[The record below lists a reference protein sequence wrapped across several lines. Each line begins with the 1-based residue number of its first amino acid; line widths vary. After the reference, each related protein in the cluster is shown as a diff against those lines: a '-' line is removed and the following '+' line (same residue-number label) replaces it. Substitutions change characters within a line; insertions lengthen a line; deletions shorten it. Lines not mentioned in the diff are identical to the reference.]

1 MSTITISQLP
11 PIGTAFTPSSIIP
24 IVQTSGVV
32 STDQTSLGNLG
43 NYILTQAG
51 NSLQPAYLSNFAY
64 SVTNAAQP
72 SITSVGTLTG
82 LAVSGI
88 SNLGSVINIK
98 IAGGLSSQVL
108 STDGTGNLSWVT
120 QTGGGNGSTGN
131 VTFSNTTISTAQTLE
146 NITIQTYDSSNSISY
161 AWNFDSAG
169 NLTMPNQSTGLIKW
183 APYGAPSYVNAYME
197 FGEGL
202 SISSYGLVNLTA
214 SDNTITVVDGIVFQG
229 AGYTNDS
236 YFDQPTT
243 GGSGIGLTLNYT
255 VNLTEVV
262 SASVANPG
270 DGYLDGDIVTIPGGS
285 PSATV
290 ALYVYTPSSNWHFSA
305 DGNLTLPTDT
315 FAVKYA
321 NGQPVVLSSANIG
334 NITFNAAT
342 ISTDLTNTNIQIVGN
357 GTGNVQVAS
366 GTSAWT
372 FGNDGNLTIPGTSG
386 AFVMNNIGAVTYSTN
401 SPFSDGSGSLNFADD
416 GNLHYLNVPNA
427 TRFAPGTDDFT
438 IEWYQYVTNDA
449 HGFQRPFSLGAL
461 SQGSGIL
468 LTGLT
473 EGGPTVMAIQVN
485 GGYHPF
491 NGYADTLNS
500 WQHIAVVRNA
510 GDITIYQNGVAFAT
524 HNIPN
529 DITYDPALY
538 VSIGNPT
545 GGFES
550 NGTQFVGQI
559 TNMRYVV
566 GTAVYTSNFT
576 PSTTPLT
583 AISGTQLL
591 LLAASPDTINV
602 ALAPSVSQDT
612 AIQSGG
618 NINVVSN
625 GNDWIF
631 GTDGNLT
638 LPGGILGIPQ
648 TAIIINQTGGAGLWT
663 QGGTATP
670 SLNYSDFSNVVVGD
684 NIYVTTGSGSN
695 QWTFGTDGS
704 LQVPSNA
711 NAFTPGLGTIASAN
725 GYPTLLAYG
734 SGGGFGSHGGPEL
747 DWMNADDP
755 ANNFSNNTVLR
766 NTMYLTGDGFYIGM
780 NENRVVGNTI
790 ASWLFTPSGN
800 LTLPDI
806 ANPSINYANG
816 DPYGGG
822 GSANTGNVTFSGTT
836 MSGPTGSADNYSVY
850 IQPSGDFIN
859 TLQIQPTFD
868 NDIHL
873 FEKSANAITLGV
885 PGASQISIGGPN
897 SPNANITVHSAGNT
911 WTFGTDG
918 NLTLPGVLLAQA
930 SDNGSIVFSNNGVD
944 NNGSLKVDAG
954 LNMTIN
960 ANSNFYVKQN
970 SSDRLAI
977 TDTNTDLMAASNVNI
992 HANKAGSE
1000 SVWTFDSSGNLTLP
1014 STDSSRGGKIYFEPG
1029 GASDAINFNL
1039 NINSFNKTYRFATDG
1054 MTLPGGAIL
1063 NSAYSNGNSNISIPV
1078 ASGDV
1083 TINTQNPNITV
1094 NAILNASY
1102 GLVDGTYINQPT
1114 TALTGTGVG
1123 MTVDYTVLVF
1133 DGGIDSVSINNP
1145 GTGYADGDQIT
1156 IPVGIPISGAIFSIN
1171 VGAPSIETWTF
1182 SETGNLTIPG
1192 YINLPLVA
1200 KLNSGGVGVTNS
1212 AEFGTDVTV
1221 NGSNVINGSQIYMG
1235 AGTAESRAIVNSTGN
1250 SLMYIGVENPGFAG
1264 TVAVDPGVTSAY
1276 AIQVGSNGQ
1285 IEIGA
1290 VVGAI
1295 TTTEY
1300 VAGMGVLNAT
1310 GNINGIFA
1318 NVNVAVIG
1326 AGDQG
1331 WTFNANGNLT
1341 IPGGG
1346 AVWTLGTS
1354 TSGLTANFA
1363 DPYKVNLG
1371 LDYASNTA
1379 TLAGANSVY
1388 IQANIGANTNQWAFS
1403 TDGSLTLPNGAVI
1416 KDTSGNSVAV
1426 GAGAGANQ
1434 GNQSVAIG
1442 ENAGANQGSTA
1453 VAIGQNAGG
1462 GVTYQNDDAV
1472 AIGHSAGE
1480 DGQGTQAI
1488 AIGLYTGQTA
1498 QGLNSIARGAYA
1510 GVTSQGNNSIILNA
1524 TGVALDQTTANTF
1537 TVAPVRNDVANISEV
1552 MFYNTTSKEVTY
1564 GNSISIAGNI
1574 NAGNIITGTGT
1585 TGNIT
1590 GANVISA
1597 NTFQSTVVA
1606 FNQLPPA
1613 TTTGLRAFINNGNLA
1628 AVGNFGVQV
1637 GDGGANYVPVFSD
1650 GANWCIG

>member
-214 SDNTITVVDGIVFQG
+214 SDNTITGVDGIVFQG

-550 NGTQFVGQI
+550 IGTQFVGQI

-625 GNDWIF
+625 GNYWIF

-638 LPGGILGIPQ
+638 LPGGILDNLPQ

-663 QGGTATP
+663 QGGTAAP

-684 NIYVTTGSGSN
+684 NISVTTGSGSN
-695 QWTFGTDGS
+695 QWTFGADG
-704 LQVPSNA
+704 
-711 NAFTPGLGTIASAN
+711 
-725 GYPTLLAYG
+725 
-734 SGGGFGSHGGPEL
+734 
-747 DWMNADDP
+747 
-755 ANNFSNNTVLR
+755 
-766 NTMYLTGDGFYIGM
+766 
-780 NENRVVGNTI
+780 
-790 ASWLFTPSGN
+790 
-800 LTLPDI
+800 
-806 ANPSINYANG
+806 
-816 DPYGGG
+816 
-822 GSANTGNVTFSGTT
+822 
-836 MSGPTGSADNYSVY
+836 
-850 IQPSGDFIN
+850 
-859 TLQIQPTFD
+859 
-868 NDIHL
+868 
-873 FEKSANAITLGV
+873 K
-885 PGASQISIGGPN
+885 
-897 SPNANITVHSAGNT
+897 
-911 WTFGTDG
+911 
-918 NLTLPGVLLAQA
+918 LTLPGVLLAQA

-1000 SVWTFDSSGNLTLP
+1000 SVWTF
-1014 STDSSRGGKIYFEPG
+1014 
-1029 GASDAINFNL
+1029 
-1039 NINSFNKTYRFATDG
+1039 
-1054 MTLPGGAIL
+1054 
-1063 NSAYSNGNSNISIPV
+1063 
-1078 ASGDV
+1078 
-1083 TINTQNPNITV
+1083 
-1094 NAILNASY
+1094 
-1102 GLVDGTYINQPT
+1102 
-1114 TALTGTGVG
+1114 GV
-1123 MTVDYTVLVF
+1123 
-1133 DGGIDSVSINNP
+1133 
-1145 GTGYADGDQIT
+1145 
-1156 IPVGIPISGAIFSIN
+1156 
-1171 VGAPSIETWTF
+1171 
-1182 SETGNLTIPG
+1182 TGNLTIPG
-1192 YINLPLVA
+1192 DINLPLVA

-1221 NGSNVINGSQIYMG
+1221 DGSNVINGSSIYMG

-1250 SLMYIGVENPGFAG
+1250 SLMYTGVENPGFAG
-1264 TVAVDPGVTSAY
+1264 TVAVDPGVTSEY
-1276 AIQVGSNGQ
+1276 AIQVGANGQ

-1318 NVNVAVIG
+1318 NANVAVIG

-1331 WTFNANGNLT
+1331 WTFNASGNLAAPGAINLPGSIAWPGTSAIFEDSGLVLQGATGLAITSPGTTQITAGSNSWLFTNDGNLT
-1341 IPGGG
+1341 TPGAIITGTGTGG
-1346 AVWTLGTS
+1346 NISGVNVLTTETVIANTEANVRLLTTS
-1354 TSGLTANFA
+1354 NISTASNLAITAN
-1363 DPYKVNLG
+1363 
-1371 LDYASNTA
+1371 SNMWTF
-1379 TLAGANSVY
+1379 GANG
-1388 IQANIGANTNQWAFS
+1388 N
-1403 TDGSLTLPNGAVI
+1403 LTLPNGAVI

-1426 GAGAGANQ
+1426 GYGAGASQ

-1462 GVTYQNDDAV
+1462 GVAYQSDDAV

-1480 DGQGTQAI
+1480 DSQGTQAI

-1498 QGLNSIARGAYA
+1498 QGLNSIALGAYA

-1524 TGVALDQTTANTF
+1524 TGVVLNQTTANTF

-1552 MFYNTTSKEVTY
+1552 MFYNTTSNEVTY

-1590 GANVISA
+1590 GANVIAA

-1606 FNQLPPA
+1606 FNQLPSA
-1613 TTTGLRAFINNGNLA
+1613 TTPGLRAFINNGNLV
-1628 AVGNFGVQV
+1628 AVGNFGAQV
-1637 GDGGANYVPVFSD
+1637 DGSGANYVPVFSD

>member
-529 DITYDPALY
+529 DITYDPSLY

-550 NGTQFVGQI
+550 IGTQFVGQI

-638 LPGGILGIPQ
+638 LPGGIDNLPQ

-670 SLNYSDFSNVVVGD
+670 SLNYSDFSNVVVGE

-695 QWTFGTDGS
+695 Q
-704 LQVPSNA
+704 
-711 NAFTPGLGTIASAN
+711 
-725 GYPTLLAYG
+725 
-734 SGGGFGSHGGPEL
+734 
-747 DWMNADDP
+747 
-755 ANNFSNNTVLR
+755 
-766 NTMYLTGDGFYIGM
+766 
-780 NENRVVGNTI
+780 
-790 ASWLFTPSGN
+790 
-800 LTLPDI
+800 
-806 ANPSINYANG
+806 
-816 DPYGGG
+816 
-822 GSANTGNVTFSGTT
+822 
-836 MSGPTGSADNYSVY
+836 
-850 IQPSGDFIN
+850 
-859 TLQIQPTFD
+859 
-868 NDIHL
+868 
-873 FEKSANAITLGV
+873 
-885 PGASQISIGGPN
+885 
-897 SPNANITVHSAGNT
+897 

-1276 AIQVGSNGQ
+1276 AIQVGANGQ

-1318 NVNVAVIG
+1318 NANVAVIG

-1331 WTFNANGNLT
+1331 WTFNASGNLAAPGAINLPGSIAWPGTSAIFEDSGLVLQGATGLAITSPGTTQITAGSNSWLFTNDGNLT
-1341 IPGGG
+1341 TPGAIITGTGTGG
-1346 AVWTLGTS
+1346 NISGVNVLTTETVIANTEANVILLTTS
-1354 TSGLTANFA
+1354 NISTASNLAITAN
-1363 DPYKVNLG
+1363 
-1371 LDYASNTA
+1371 SNMWTF
-1379 TLAGANSVY
+1379 GANG
-1388 IQANIGANTNQWAFS
+1388 N
-1403 TDGSLTLPNGAVI
+1403 LTLPNGAVI

-1426 GAGAGANQ
+1426 GYGAGASQ

-1462 GVTYQNDDAV
+1462 GVAYQSDDAV

-1480 DGQGTQAI
+1480 DSQGTQAI

-1498 QGLNSIARGAYA
+1498 QGLNSIALGAYA
-1510 GVTSQGNNSIILNA
+1510 GQTNQGNNSIILNA
-1524 TGVALDQTTANTF
+1524 TGVVLNQTTANTF

-1552 MFYNTTSKEVTY
+1552 MFYNTTSNEVTY

-1590 GANVISA
+1590 GANVIAA

-1606 FNQLPPA
+1606 FNQLPSA
-1613 TTTGLRAFINNGNLA
+1613 TTPGLRAFINNGNLV
-1628 AVGNFGVQV
+1628 AVGNFGAQV
-1637 GDGGANYVPVFSD
+1637 DGSGANYVPVFSD

>member
-214 SDNTITVVDGIVFQG
+214 SDNTITGVDGIVFQG

-321 NGQPVVLSSANIG
+321 NGQPVVLSSANTG

-550 NGTQFVGQI
+550 IGTQFVGQI

-638 LPGGILGIPQ
+638 LPGGILDNLPQ

-695 QWTFGTDGS
+695 QWTFGTDG
-704 LQVPSNA
+704 
-711 NAFTPGLGTIASAN
+711 
-725 GYPTLLAYG
+725 
-734 SGGGFGSHGGPEL
+734 
-747 DWMNADDP
+747 
-755 ANNFSNNTVLR
+755 
-766 NTMYLTGDGFYIGM
+766 
-780 NENRVVGNTI
+780 
-790 ASWLFTPSGN
+790 
-800 LTLPDI
+800 
-806 ANPSINYANG
+806 
-816 DPYGGG
+816 
-822 GSANTGNVTFSGTT
+822 
-836 MSGPTGSADNYSVY
+836 
-850 IQPSGDFIN
+850 
-859 TLQIQPTFD
+859 
-868 NDIHL
+868 
-873 FEKSANAITLGV
+873 K
-885 PGASQISIGGPN
+885 
-897 SPNANITVHSAGNT
+897 
-911 WTFGTDG
+911 
-918 NLTLPGVLLAQA
+918 LTLPGVLLAQA

-1000 SVWTFDSSGNLTLP
+1000 SVWTF
-1014 STDSSRGGKIYFEPG
+1014 
-1029 GASDAINFNL
+1029 
-1039 NINSFNKTYRFATDG
+1039 
-1054 MTLPGGAIL
+1054 
-1063 NSAYSNGNSNISIPV
+1063 
-1078 ASGDV
+1078 
-1083 TINTQNPNITV
+1083 
-1094 NAILNASY
+1094 
-1102 GLVDGTYINQPT
+1102 
-1114 TALTGTGVG
+1114 
-1123 MTVDYTVLVF
+1123 
-1133 DGGIDSVSINNP
+1133 
-1145 GTGYADGDQIT
+1145 
-1156 IPVGIPISGAIFSIN
+1156 
-1171 VGAPSIETWTF
+1171 

-1221 NGSNVINGSQIYMG
+1221 DGSNVINGSQIYMG

-1264 TVAVDPGVTSAY
+1264 TVAVDPGVTSEY
-1276 AIQVGSNGQ
+1276 AIQVGANGQ

-1300 VAGMGVLNAT
+1300 VAGLGVLNTT
-1310 GNINGIFA
+1310 GNLNGIFA
-1318 NVNVAVIG
+1318 NANVAVIG
-1326 AGDQG
+1326 AGNQG
-1331 WTFNANGNLT
+1331 WTFNASGN
-1341 IPGGG
+1341 
-1346 AVWTLGTS
+1346 
-1354 TSGLTANFA
+1354 
-1363 DPYKVNLG
+1363 
-1371 LDYASNTA
+1371 
-1379 TLAGANSVY
+1379 
-1388 IQANIGANTNQWAFS
+1388 
-1403 TDGSLTLPNGAVI
+1403 LTLPNGAVI

-1426 GAGAGANQ
+1426 GYGAGANQ

-1462 GVTYQNDDAV
+1462 GVAYQSDDAV

-1498 QGLNSIARGAYA
+1498 QGLNSIALGAYA

-1524 TGVALDQTTANTF
+1524 TGVVLNQTTANTF

-1552 MFYNTTSKEVTY
+1552 MFYNTTSNEVTY

-1590 GANVISA
+1590 GANVIAA

-1606 FNQLPPA
+1606 FNQLPSA
-1613 TTTGLRAFINNGNLA
+1613 TTPGLRAFINNGNLV
-1628 AVGNFGVQV
+1628 AVGNFGAQV
-1637 GDGGANYVPVFSD
+1637 DGSGANYVPVFSD